1 MSYKLVKKLTTVNYT
16 KGNSGRKYIVIHY
29 TGNRDDSASANA
41 NYFKSVNRGASAHY
55 FVDRTSVYQVVSDDD
70 TAWAVGK
77 NYGSNNLFGKCT
89 NKNSISIEMCSNGG
103 KIHDDTYK
111 NTVELTKKLMKKYNI
126 PASNVV
132 THYMVCSKICP
143 GWKGWTGS
151 DISIW
156 NKFKK
161 DISTATTS
169 STTSTSASEPK
180 PATNKE
186 FKVKVTVDALNIR
199 KEPSADSKKVGCIT
213 NKGTYTITKTSGS
226 WGYLKSGAGWINI
239 SNKYVQR
246 L

>member
-1 MSYKLVKKLTTVNYT
+1 MSYKLVKNLTTVNYT

-29 TGNRDDSASANA
+29 TGNRDDRALSNS
-41 NYFKSVNRGASAHY
+41 NYFKSVNRGASVHY

-89 NKNSISIEMCSNGG
+89 NKNSISIEMCSNSG

-132 THYMVCSKICP
+132 RHFDVCSKNCP
-143 GWKGWTGS
+143 GWKGWVGS
-151 DISIW
+151 DTSIW
-156 NKFKK
+156 KRFKK
-161 DISTATTS
+161 DISSTTTS
-169 STTSTSASEPK
+169 STTSKTESK
-180 PATNKE
+180 PTTTKTE
-186 FKVKVTVDALNIR
+186 FKVKVIVDDLNIR
-199 KEPSADSKKVGCIT
+199 KSASADSKKVGCIT

-239 SNKYVQR
+239 SDKYVKR
-246 L
+246 V